1 MTFNASL
8 FSVMNRGGLMKPIVR
23 PNILKLMIINNI
35 FKVLLSSLL
44 LVAAVT
50 IDAYGQGENRLIR
63 KGNRA
68 FDKGDFEAAE
78 VEYQRSLERNRQNAI
93 AEFNLGGAIHQQ
105 ENFEESAA
113 IFDQLSRRNL
123 PDDKRAMSFHNLG
136 NSLLYQQQFEQAIEA
151 YKNALRINP
160 DDMDTKYNLLYA
172 QQMLQEQ
179 EQSEQQQ
186 DQTQD
191 DQQDQQDQDD
201 QQQQQDQA
209 QDQQQDDQQQQD
221 QQAEQQGQEQ
231 QQDASQQQAQ
241 TQPRQ
246 ISREDAERMLQALQD
261 RERQT
266 LERLKEQE
274 FKNAE
279 RVRTEKDW

>member
-23 PNILKLMIINNI
+23 PNILKLMMINNI

-221 QQAEQQGQEQ
+221 QQAEQQGQKQ

>member
-23 PNILKLMIINNI
+23 PNILKLMMINNI

-78 VEYQRSLERNRQNAI
+78 VEYQRSLERNRQNVI

-221 QQAEQQGQEQ
+221 QQAEQQGQKQ

>member
-23 PNILKLMIINNI
+23 PNILKLMMINNI

-78 VEYQRSLERNRQNAI
+78 VEFQRSLERNRQNAI

>member
-23 PNILKLMIINNI
+23 PNILKLMMINNI

>member
-1 MTFNASL
+1 M
-8 FSVMNRGGLMKPIVR
+8 
-23 PNILKLMIINNI
+23 INNNI
-35 FKVLLSSLL
+35 IKVLLSIALL
-44 LVAAVT
+44 LTAFIA
-50 IDAYGQGENRLIR
+50 DAYAQGENRLIR

-68 FDKGDFEAAE
+68 FDKGEFDAAE
-78 VEYQRSLERNRQNAI
+78 VEYQRSLERNRQNSV
-93 AEFNLGGAIHQQ
+93 AEFNLGGAIYQQ

-113 IFDQLSRRNL
+113 IFDQLSRQNL
-123 PDDKRAMSFHNLG
+123 PEDKRAQSFHNLG
-136 NSLLYQQQFEQAIEA
+136 NALIGVQQFEQAIEA

-160 DDMDTKYNLLYA
+160 EDVDTKYNLLYA
-172 QQMLQEQ
+172 QQMLQQQ

-186 DQTQD
+186 QDQNQD
-191 DQQDQQDQDD
+191 DQQQQDN

-221 QQAEQQGQEQ
+221 QQADQQGQQQ

-274 FKNAE
+274 FKNAK
-279 RVRTEKDW
+279 RVQTEKDW

>member
-78 VEYQRSLERNRQNAI
+78 VEYQRSLERNRQNVI

>member
-8 FSVMNRGGLMKPIVR
+8 LFAMNRGGRMKPIVR
-23 PNILKLMIINNI
+23 PNILKLMMINNI

-274 FKNAE
+274 FNNAE

>member
-23 PNILKLMIINNI
+23 PNILKLMMINNI

-78 VEYQRSLERNRQNAI
+78 VEYQRSLERNRQNVI

>member
-23 PNILKLMIINNI
+23 PNILKLMMINNI
-35 FKVLLSSLL
+35 FKVLLSTLF

>member
-1 MTFNASL
+1 
-8 FSVMNRGGLMKPIVR
+8 MKTIVR
-23 PNILKLMIINNI
+23 PNSLNQMMNNHII
-35 FKVLLSSLL
+35 KVLVSTLL
-44 LVAAVT
+44 LVTAVMA
-50 IDAYGQGENRLIR
+50 DGFAQGENRMIR
-63 KGNRA
+63 KGNKA

-78 VEYQRSLERNRQNAI
+78 VEYQRSLERNRQNAV

-136 NSLLYQQQFEQAIEA
+136 NALMDLQQFEQAIEA

-172 QQMLQEQ
+172 QQMRQEQ

-186 DQTQD
+186 DQDQD
-191 DQQDQQDQDD
+191 QDEQQDQDD

-241 TQPRQ
+241 SQPRQ

-266 LERLKEQE
+266 LEKLKEQE

-279 RVRTEKDW
+279 RVQTEKDW